1 MESADELRV
10 KLAGYG
16 EQLAQVE
23 ALLAGDP
30 SNVQILKL
38 KTDLEQVIALTQDLM
53 DVAEPPPAA
62 ATAGAAVAAAGVPPP
77 PPLPVEG
84 GGEGS
89 GEAFGIG
96 TRVEALSRDTW
107 YPAVIKQVSSDL
119 QTFTLEYIGFGGEDS
134 KTLAMLR
141 QIRHPPLPV
150 NAADVKRGF
159 KCRGLYLGDMQWYDC
174 VIESKTEHGYKVLFT
189 QYGNREELP
198 LEYLQQKPADAAADP
213 SGGAKPRVL
222 PKSAIAEDGTFKIP
236 DNLRL
241 QSTDTDADKVRKR
254 NKVKAL
260 KMLYKQQLV
269 EQETDK
275 KQSSW
280 KAFATSKGT
289 KRVAGSM
296 KGVRKESIFKSPDS
310 LDGKVGVV
318 GSGQGMTDFDN
329 KKRTRGI

>member
-84 GGEGS
+84 
-89 GEAFGIG
+89 A
-96 TRVEALSRDTW
+96 
-107 YPAVIKQVSSDL
+107 PA
-119 QTFTLEYIGFGGEDS
+119 
-134 KTLAMLR
+134 
-141 QIRHPPLPV
+141 QIVV

-213 SGGAKPRVL
+213 SG
-222 PKSAIAEDGTFKIP
+222 EDGTFKIP

-280 KAFATSKGT
+280 KAFAISKGT